1 MSAMCIGLHNYTLW
15 YGYGMVYD
23 KDGDCVYGN
32 GATAYPD
39 CMMCTMGRGSNPFRV
54 EVYGV
59 MVYGIRR

>member
-1 MSAMCIGLHNYTLW
+1 M
-15 YGYGMVYD
+15 GMVWCMI
-23 KDGDCVYGN
+23 GMGICVYGN

>member
-1 MSAMCIGLHNYTLW
+1 M
-15 YGYGMVYD
+15 GMVWCMIRM
-23 KDGDCVYGN
+23 GICVYGN

-39 CMMCTMGRGSNPFRV
+39 CMMCTMERGSNPFRV